1 MVKDL
6 ENIVKKSL
14 KRLKN
19 LETLKDPTS
28 DSETKIVT
36 DAVYETR
43 EVYAPIVKSLDV
55 ANQHNS
61 KLTQDIVSL
70 EAEVIRLNKEL
81 VDFRLELKKALT
93 GNLNR

>member
-14 KRLKN
+14 KRLKD
-19 LETLKDPTS
+19 LETLKDPN

-36 DAVYETR
+36 DAVYDTR

-55 ANQHNS
+55 AIQYNS
-61 KLTQDIVSL
+61 KLIQD
-70 EAEVIRLNKEL
+70 VIRLETE
-81 VDFRLELKKALT
+81 VISLKKIIDDIRT
-93 GNLNR
+93 KEENKIC